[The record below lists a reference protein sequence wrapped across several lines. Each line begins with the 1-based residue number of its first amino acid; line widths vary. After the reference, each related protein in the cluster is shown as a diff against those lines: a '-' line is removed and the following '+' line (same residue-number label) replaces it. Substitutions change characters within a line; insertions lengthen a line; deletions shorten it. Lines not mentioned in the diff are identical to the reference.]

1 MSRRALTLTLT
12 AVLVVVLGI
21 LTSVL
26 PVPYVV
32 LVPGPVTDT
41 LGLTDAKPP
50 VPVVSAT
57 GAQTYPTQGHLYLTT
72 VGIVPGACD
81 AHPTL
86 WQALRAWWRKDE
98 AVQPHQALCPPG
110 DTPQQVQKENEREM
124 SQSQRDAVTAA
135 LLELGYKP
143 VSQHIIVGDLSSGLP
158 AEKVLQQGDAIN
170 TIDGK
175 QVTDIARLHSLI
187 NARPI
192 GSLLSLGITRDGK
205 ARTVHIRTVRSQD
218 GANRPLVGIQPDLVA
233 TFRKVNV
240 KIGLNPADV
249 GGPSAGLAF
258 TLGIIDKLTPGSL
271 TGGRTVAGTGTIDAF
286 GVVGPIGGIQQ
297 KIAGAVRAGAT
308 VFLAPASE
316 CSDAA
321 SVAPRS
327 LTLVKVDTVRTA
339 VSALKAIAAG
349 STAFPHC

>member
-1 MSRRALTLTLT
+1 MSRRGLTLTLS

-41 LGLTDAKPP
+41 LGTIGAK
-50 VPVVSAT
+50 PVVSAT
-57 GAQTYPTQGHLYLTT
+57 GAQTYPTKGHLYLTT
-72 VGIVPGACD
+72 VGVVPGACD

-110 DTPQQVQKENEREM
+110 DTAQQVQQENEREM
-124 SQSQRDAVTAA
+124 SQSQRDAITAA
-135 LLELGYKP
+135 LLELGFKP
-143 VSQHIIVGDLSSGLP
+143 TTQHVIVGDVTSGLP
-158 AEKVLQQGDAIN
+158 AEKVLKQGDAID
-170 TIDGK
+170 TIDGEK
-175 QVTDIARLHSLI
+175 VADIAKLHELI
-187 NARPI
+187 NAQPV
-192 GSLLSLGITRDGK
+192 GSTLSVGITRDGK
-205 ARTVHIRTVRSQD
+205 QRTVKIRTVRSTD
-218 GANRPLVGIQPDLVA
+218 GSNRPLVGIQPDLVA
-233 TFRKVNV
+233 TFPKVDV

-286 GVVGPIGGIQQ
+286 GVVCPIGGIQQ
-297 KIAGAVRAGAT
+297 KVAGAVRAGAT
-308 VFLAPASE
+308 VFLAPATE
-316 CSDAA
+316 CEDAA
-321 SVAPRS
+321 SVAPKS
-327 LTLVKVDTVRTA
+327 LTLVKVDTLDTA
-339 VSALKAIAAG
+339 VSSLKAIAAG

>member
-1 MSRRALTLTLT
+1 MSRRGLTLTLT

-41 LGLTDAKPP
+41 LGSIGST
-50 VPVVSAT
+50 PVVSAT
-57 GAQTYPTQGHLYLTT
+57 GTQTYPTQGHLYLTT
-72 VGIVPGACD
+72 VGIVPGQCD

-86 WQALRAWWRKDE
+86 YQALRAWWRKDE

-124 SQSQRDAVTAA
+124 TQSQRDAVTAA
-135 LLELGYKP
+135 LLQLGYKP
-143 VSQHIIVGDLSSGLP
+143 VTQHIIVADLSAGLP
-158 AEKVLQQGDAIN
+158 AEKVLKQGDSIDS
-170 TIDGK
+170 IDGNK
-175 QVTDIARLHSLI
+175 VTDIDKLHELI
-187 NARPI
+187 GARPP
-192 GSLLSLGITRDGK
+192 GTLLSLGITRDGQQ
-205 ARTVHIRTVRSQD
+205 RTVQVRTVRSTD
-218 GANRPLVGIQPDLVA
+218 GSNRPIVGIQPDLVA
-233 TFRKVNV
+233 TFGKVKV

-297 KIAGAVRAGAT
+297 KIAAASKAGAT

-316 CSDAA
+316 CKDAA
-321 SVAPRS
+321 SVAPKS
-327 LTLVKVDTVRTA
+327 LTVVKVDTLKTA

-349 STAFPHC
+349 STSFPHC